1 MDTFLGRMSTGLDRS
16 YAADAAVLSAI
27 DGDVSALGSL
37 YDEHHAAVHKF
48 ACRML
53 GEQGAWDVV
62 QETFLTLP
70 KVLRRWN
77 GQGALRTF
85 IIGIAVNHARH
96 HVRSSAR
103 RRRALDRFSLEP
115 EADGDGS
122 PERSAEQQ
130 RLSALLLRALDELSY
145 EHRSVFVLCEVE
157 ERNSREVAEILAV
170 PEGTVRTR
178 LFHARQRLR
187 AALEKAGV
195 R

>member
-1 MDTFLGRMSTGLDRS
+1 MSTGFHRS
-16 YAADAAVLSAI
+16 YAADPAVLSAI
-27 DGDVSALGSL
+27 DGDVAALGNL

-70 KVLRRWN
+70 KALKRWN

-103 RRRALDRFSLEP
+103 RRRAMDKFSLEP
-115 EADGDGS
+115 EGGSES

-130 RLSALLLRALDELSY
+130 RLSTLLLRALDELSY

-157 ERNSREVAEILAV
+157 ERTSREVSDILGV

-178 LFHARQRLR
+178 LFHARAKLR

>member
-1 MDTFLGRMSTGLDRS
+1 MDTFLGRMSTGFQRS
-16 YAADAAVLSAI
+16 YAAEPEVLSAI

-53 GEQGAWDVV
+53 GEQSAWDVV

-70 KVLRRWN
+70 KALKRWN

-96 HVRSSAR
+96 HVRASAR
-103 RRRALDRFSLEP
+103 RRRALDRLSLEP
-115 EADGDGS
+115 EGGSES

-145 EHRSVFVLCEVE
+145 EQRSVFVLCEVE
-157 ERNSREVAEILAV
+157 ERTSREVADILAV

-178 LFHARQRLR
+178 LFHARAKLR
-187 AALEKAGV
+187 AALERAGV

>member
-1 MDTFLGRMSTGLDRS
+1 LDTFLGRMSTGFDRS
-16 YAADAAVLSAI
+16 FAADSAVLSAI

-37 YDEHHAAVHKF
+37 YDEHHAAVYKF

-53 GEQGAWDVV
+53 GEHSAWDVV

-70 KVLRRWN
+70 KALKRWN

-103 RRRALDRFSLEP
+103 RRRALDKLALEP
-115 EADGDGS
+115 EPGSTS

-130 RLSALLLRALDELSY
+130 RLSSLLLHALDDLSY

-157 ERNSREVAEILAV
+157 ERTSRDVADILGV

-178 LFHARQRLR
+178 LFHARQKLR
-187 AALEKAGV
+187 SALEKAGV

>member
-1 MDTFLGRMSTGLDRS
+1 MDTFIGRMSTGFDRS
-16 YAADAAVLSAI
+16 CAADAAVLSAI
-27 DGDVSALGSL
+27 DGDVAALGNL
-37 YDEHHAAVHKF
+37 YDEHHAAVYKF

-53 GEQGAWDVV
+53 GEQSAWDVV

-70 KVLRRWN
+70 KALRRWN

-96 HVRSSAR
+96 HVRSATR
-103 RRRALDRFSLEP
+103 RRRALDRFSMEP
-115 EADGDGS
+115 VSGRDS
-122 PERSAEQQ
+122 PEHAAEQQ
-130 RLSALLLRALDELSY
+130 RLSELLLHALDELSY

-157 ERNSREVAEILAV
+157 DRNSREVAQILGV

-178 LFHARQRLR
+178 LFHARQKLR

>member
-1 MDTFLGRMSTGLDRS
+1 LDTFLGRMSTGFDRS
-16 YAADAAVLSAI
+16 YAADPAVLSAI
-27 DGDVSALGSL
+27 DGDVAALGSL

-53 GEQGAWDVV
+53 GDQSAWDVV

-70 KVLRRWN
+70 KALKRWN

-96 HVRSSAR
+96 HVRSSSR
-103 RRRALDRFSLEP
+103 RRRAMDQFSLEP
-115 EADGDGS
+115 EGGSES

-130 RLSALLLRALDELSY
+130 RLSTLLLRALDELSY
-145 EHRSVFVLCEVE
+145 DHRSVFVLCEVE
-157 ERNSREVAEILAV
+157 ERTSREVADILGV

-178 LFHARQRLR
+178 LFHARAKLR